1 MKKIVSYIS
10 ATAMSLL
17 LTSPVAA
24 QAPTPVLGQINTSN
38 SGLANSDLSVLI
50 GSLIQVLLSVLGVI
64 LLLIIIYSGIL
75 WMTAGGNTDQVGKA
89 KSWMINSV
97 IGLLIILASM
107 ALSQF
112 VIGAL
117 RGATGTTGI

>member
-1 MKKIVSYIS
+1 MKKIVSYLS

-24 QAPTPVLGQINTSN
+24 QSLLSDVSSQNTGLSDGGGA
-38 SGLANSDLSVLI
+38 GLAGII
-50 GSLIQVLLSVLGVI
+50 GGIIQTLLGVLGVV
-64 LLLIIIYSGIL
+64 LLIIIIYSGIL

-97 IGLLIILASM
+97 IGLLIILASL
-107 ALSQF
+107 ALSEF
-112 VIGAL
+112 VISAL
-117 RGATGTTGI
+117 GQATGSTI